1 MMIINTVWERER
13 KSKKKNESTKYMSD
27 CEGDDCNI
35 STMTRETPERRQID
49 GPKYGRG
56 GEFLRTN
63 QSGMTEHFR
72 QQSPTNNA

>member
-1 MMIINTVWERER
+1 MMISKHSFRER
-13 KSKKKNESTKYMSD
+13 KSKKKENESTKYMSD

-56 GEFLRTN
+56 GEILRTN

>member
-1 MMIINTVWERER
+1 
-13 KSKKKNESTKYMSD
+13 MSD

-63 QSGMTEHFR
+63 QSGVTEHFR

>member
-1 MMIINTVWERER
+1 MMISKHSLRERER
-13 KSKKKNESTKYMSD
+13 VKKRTNQRNMSD